1 VLEGYTV
8 DEGRG
13 TLSPPA
19 RARKREG
26 GGGGGG
32 GVSSLRP
39 RTRNG

>member
-19 RARKREG
+19 RTRG
-26 GGGGGG
+26 GAGG
-32 GVSSLRP
+32 GVGTSNLRP